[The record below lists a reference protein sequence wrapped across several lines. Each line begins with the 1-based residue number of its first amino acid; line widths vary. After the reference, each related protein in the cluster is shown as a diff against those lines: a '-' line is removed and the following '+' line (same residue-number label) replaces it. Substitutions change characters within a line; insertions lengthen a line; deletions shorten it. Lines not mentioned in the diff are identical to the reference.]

1 MEIWVQMIK
10 KVVIGSRKSSLA
22 LAQTG
27 IVQHALTV
35 LNPTHVVLEASGVG
49 YEIQTP
55 NSYRFQKYKDQE
67 ILIHTSLIVREDAQ
81 LLYGFINQEEKDM
94 FLSLI
99 KVTGIGPKSAL
110 AILASS
116 SPNEVKVAIENEN
129 DAYLTKFPGIG
140 KKTARQIVLDLK
152 GKVQITEE
160 DSSHLFN
167 VEHDNQQNSAI
178 VKEALLA
185 LEALGYSKR
194 ELNKV
199 EKTLNKESFDSI
211 DDAVKHGLQ
220 LLIA

>member
-1 MEIWVQMIK
+1 MYAYIK
-10 KVVIGSRKSSLA
+10 GTLA
-22 LAQTG
+22 
-27 IVQHALTV
+27 V
-35 LNPTHVVLEASGVG
+35 LNPTHVVVEALGVG

-55 NSYRFQKYKDQE
+55 NSYRFQKFMEQE
-67 ILIHTSLIVREDAQ
+67 VVIHTSLIVREDAQ

-116 SPNEVKVAIENEN
+116 SPNEVKIAIENEN

-152 GKVQITEE
+152 GKVQINEV
-160 DSSHLFN
+160 DSSQILN
-167 VEHDNQQNSAI
+167 VEASLSDNTPI
-178 VKEALLA
+178 IKEALLA

-194 ELNKV
+194 ELTKV
-199 EKTLNKESFDSI
+199 EKALAKDSFESV
-211 DDAVKHGLQ
+211 DDAVKKGLQ
-220 LLIA
+220 LLIS

>member
-1 MEIWVQMIK
+1 VYAYIK
-10 KVVIGSRKSSLA
+10 G
-22 LAQTG
+22 T
-27 IVQHALTV
+27 LTV

-211 DDAVKHGLQ
+211 DDAVKRGLQ

>member
-1 MEIWVQMIK
+1 MYAYIK
-10 KVVIGSRKSSLA
+10 GTLA
-22 LAQTG
+22 
-27 IVQHALTV
+27 V
-35 LNPTHVVLEASGVG
+35 LNPTHVVVEASGVG

-55 NSYRFQKYKDQE
+55 NSYRFQKFMDQE
-67 ILIHTSLIVREDAQ
+67 VVIHTSLIVREDAQ

-116 SPNEVKVAIENEN
+116 SPNEVKIAIENEN

-152 GKVQITEE
+152 GKVQINEV
-160 DSSHLFN
+160 DSSQILN
-167 VEHDNQQNSAI
+167 VEASLSDNAPI
-178 VKEALLA
+178 IKEALLA

-194 ELNKV
+194 ELTKV
-199 EKTLNKESFDSI
+199 EKALAKDSFESV
-211 DDAVKHGLQ
+211 DDAVKKGLQ
-220 LLIA
+220 LLIS

>member
-1 MEIWVQMIK
+1 MDHE
-10 KVVIGSRKSSLA
+10 VV
-22 LAQTG
+22 
-27 IVQHALTV
+27 V
-35 LNPTHVVLEASGVG
+35 
-49 YEIQTP
+49 
-55 NSYRFQKYKDQE
+55 
-67 ILIHTSLIVREDAQ
+67 HTSLIVREDAQ

-116 SPNEVKVAIENEN
+116 SPNDVKIAIENEN

-152 GKVQITEE
+152 GKVQINDV
-160 DSSHLFN
+160 DSGQILNMDTQDHAN
-167 VEHDNQQNSAI
+167 API
-178 VKEALLA
+178 IKEALLA

-194 ELNKV
+194 ELTKV
-199 EKTLNKESFDSI
+199 EKSLSKETFDSV
-211 DDAVKHGLQ
+211 DDAVKRGLQ